1 MIVIYAV
8 IYDAP
13 LDMKLILEVDEKMS
27 SHCDLRL
34 ILEARDGHRAIGLI
48 GKATIF
54 NYRCMRLILEASD
67 RSL

>member
-1 MIVIYAV
+1 
-8 IYDAP
+8 
-13 LDMKLILEVDEKMS
+13 MS

-54 NYRCMRLILEASD
+54 NYRCVRLIREASD
-67 RSL
+67 RSRYIDIG